1 MIAGGPRPRGA
12 EVPPRGFEPLPLVP
26 ETSALSP
33 ELRGRVC
40 HLNNALRGLPKRAIR
55 HERAVIMAAL
65 LAGTGA
71 PARILIADDDPI
83 ILRLLQV
90 NLDLEG
96 FAVDTA
102 ARGED
107 ALARARET
115 PPDVILLDVM
125 MPGLTGWDVA
135 RQLKED
141 ARTAGIPIVF
151 LSARTQEE
159 DLRRGEELGV
169 AAYVTKPFDPG
180 DLVELIHQLSNTAR

>member
-1 MIAGGPRPRGA
+1 M
-12 EVPPRGFEPLPLVP
+12 
-26 ETSALSP
+26 
-33 ELRGRVC
+33 
-40 HLNNALRGLPKRAIR
+40 
-55 HERAVIMAAL
+55 MAPL
-65 LAGTGA
+65 LAATGA
-71 PARILIADDDPI
+71 PARILVADDDPI

-107 ALARARET
+107 ALKRAKDF

-141 ARTAGIPIVF
+141 SRTAGIPIVF
-151 LSARTQEE
+151 LSARTQKE

-180 DLVELIHQLSNTAR
+180 ELVDLIHRLSNTTR

>member
-1 MIAGGPRPRGA
+1 M
-12 EVPPRGFEPLPLVP
+12 
-26 ETSALSP
+26 
-33 ELRGRVC
+33 
-40 HLNNALRGLPKRAIR
+40 
-55 HERAVIMAAL
+55 MAAPL
-65 LAGTGA
+65 TGTNA
-71 PARILIADDDPI
+71 PARILVADDDPI

-107 ALARARET
+107 ALARALET
-115 PPDVILLDVM
+115 SPDVILLDVM

-135 RQLKED
+135 RQLKD
-141 ARTAGIPIVF
+141 DSRTAGIPIVF
-151 LSARTQEE
+151 LSARTQDE

-180 DLVELIHQLSNTAR
+180 ELVDLINRLSNAAR

>member
-1 MIAGGPRPRGA
+1 
-12 EVPPRGFEPLPLVP
+12 
-26 ETSALSP
+26 
-33 ELRGRVC
+33 
-40 HLNNALRGLPKRAIR
+40 
-55 HERAVIMAAL
+55 MAAL

-159 DLRRGEELGV
+159 DVRRGEELGV

>member
-1 MIAGGPRPRGA
+1 M
-12 EVPPRGFEPLPLVP
+12 
-26 ETSALSP
+26 
-33 ELRGRVC
+33 
-40 HLNNALRGLPKRAIR
+40 
-55 HERAVIMAAL
+55 MAPL
-65 LAGTGA
+65 LAATGA
-71 PARILIADDDPI
+71 PARILVADDDPI

-96 FAVDTA
+96 FAVDTE

-107 ALARARET
+107 ALARAKET
-115 PPDVILLDVM
+115 PPDLILLDVM

-180 DLVELIHQLSNTAR
+180 ELVDLIHQLSNTAR

>member
-1 MIAGGPRPRGA
+1 M
-12 EVPPRGFEPLPLVP
+12 
-26 ETSALSP
+26 
-33 ELRGRVC
+33 
-40 HLNNALRGLPKRAIR
+40 
-55 HERAVIMAAL
+55 MAPL
-65 LAGTGA
+65 LAATGA
-71 PARILIADDDPI
+71 SARILVADDDPI

-107 ALARARET
+107 ALARAKEF
-115 PPDVILLDVM
+115 PPDLILLDVM

-135 RQLKED
+135 QQLKED
-141 ARTAGIPIVF
+141 DRTAGIPIVF
-151 LSARTQEE
+151 LSARTMEE

-180 DLVELIHQLSNTAR
+180 ELVDLIHQLSNTAR